1 MRIYT
6 VVCAVI
12 ILLTSSG
19 TGADARVIGGTLDH
33 AVAVYYFDRP
43 TNAGQIFDYS
53 GNGLH
58 GNLFSG
64 AELTWVSG
72 RQCLSLSSH
81 AAVFSA
87 EDDNKPLSVSKEF
100 SIVAWVKVPIE
111 GTGFLIG
118 ITAYTDQN
126 TDEGHQGS
134 VEIDVKFNGTL
145 SGAYAYNSTDDI
157 TWEVV
162 KATGKRVNNDRWQH
176 VAYVVSRNS
185 MKLYLNGTRIANRS
199 VSAHLSFNGT
209 GSFVSM
215 GYEARGSVDNVGFF
229 KNDLTDAQVKLI
241 YDSGLPFVIGI
252 APVDPSGKVATT
264 WAALKK
270 K

>member
-12 ILLTSSG
+12 ILLTSSA

-58 GNLFSG
+58 GNLFNG
-64 AELTWVSG
+64 AELAWVSG
-72 RQCLSLSSH
+72 RQCLSLGSH
-81 AAVFSA
+81 AAIFSA
-87 EDDNKPLSVSKEF
+87 EDDNRSLSVSKEF
-100 SIVAWVKVPIE
+100 SIVAWVKVPRE

-118 ITAYTDQN
+118 ITAYNDQN

-134 VEIDVKFNGTL
+134 VDMEIKFNGTL
-145 SGAYAYNSTDDI
+145 LGAYASNLTGDI
-157 TWEVV
+157 RWEVV
-162 KATGKRVNNDRWQH
+162 KATGRNVNNDRWQH

-185 MKLYLNGTRIANRS
+185 MKLYLNGTRIVNRS
-199 VSAHLSFNGT
+199 VSAHLSFSGA

-215 GYEARGSVDNVGFF
+215 GSDVAGSVDNVGFF
-229 KNDLTDAQVKLI
+229 KNDLTDTQIKLI
-241 YDSGLPFVIGI
+241 YDSGLPFVIGV
-252 APVDPSGKVATT
+252 APIDPSGKVATT
-264 WAALKK
+264 WAGLKK
-270 K
+270 R